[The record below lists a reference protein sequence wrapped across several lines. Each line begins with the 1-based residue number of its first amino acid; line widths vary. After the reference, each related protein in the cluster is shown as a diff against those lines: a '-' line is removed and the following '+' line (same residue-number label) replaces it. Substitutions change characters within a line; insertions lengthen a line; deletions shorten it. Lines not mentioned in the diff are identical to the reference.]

1 MWRVF
6 DLHMYATDPSFCK
19 AYMSCERQLEDVTKN
34 LNDGLDL
41 LLQALHKLSTYEEL
55 QFEPVKTLIQGI
67 LEGFT
72 HHSG

>member
-1 MWRVF
+1 
-6 DLHMYATDPSFCK
+6 
-19 AYMSCERQLEDVTKN
+19 MSCERQLEDVTKN